1 VFELNHTRL
10 NQALGRTLNETDW
23 KVLNILLYHP
33 ALTKCGIAEK
43 ANLSVDGIGSSLRRM
58 YGYFEVQETK
68 YKKMA
73 LLHSAMKIS
82 AG

>member
-1 VFELNHTRL
+1 
-10 NQALGRTLNETDW
+10 
-23 KVLNILLYHP
+23 
-33 ALTKCGIAEK
+33 LTNRGIAEK

-58 YGYFEVQETK
+58 YGYFEVKETK

-73 LLHSAMKIS
+73 LLHSAMQIS